1 MVEKLDFKKE
11 LAQLYA
17 PKNKDWELVE
27 VPVMNFLMVDGQG
40 DPNTARDYSD
50 AVEALYALAYAIKF
64 LSRTRLGRDYVLAP
78 LEGLWTANDPAVF
91 ENAQKAQYQWT
102 MMIMQPDWI
111 MESMVSETM
120 AATRPRRTCP
130 PCRRFGSRGTTKEE
144 RSNCSM
150 WAHTMTRRQSSNIF
164 MPNSCRSMS

>member
-1 MVEKLDFKKE
+1 MVEKVDFKKE

-64 LSRTRLGRDYVLAP
+64 
-78 LEGLWTANDPAVF
+78 
-91 ENAQKAQYQWT
+91 
-102 MMIMQPDWI
+102 
-111 MESMVSETM
+111 
-120 AATRPRRTCP
+120 
-130 PCRRFGSRGTTKEE
+130 
-144 RSNCSM
+144 
-150 WAHTMTRRQSSNIF
+150 
-164 MPNSCRSMS
+164 